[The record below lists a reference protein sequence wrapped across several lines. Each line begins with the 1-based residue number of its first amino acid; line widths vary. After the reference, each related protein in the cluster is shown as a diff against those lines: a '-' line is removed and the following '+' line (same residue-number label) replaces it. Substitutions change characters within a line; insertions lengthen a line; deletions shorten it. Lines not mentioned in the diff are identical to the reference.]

1 MMTFKFKNH
10 WRTTTALCIASTI
23 ALAATTAYA
32 SGLGGLSNWDKR
44 FHLNRFLKIFAEIE
58 NGKNNNGNSND
69 KDPANK
75 VKTASPIKHVIVLI
89 GENRGLDH
97 TFGVYKPKGKG
108 ETISNL
114 LSKGIVNEDGTP
126 GPNFSLSQ
134 QFSVAAQSKY
144 YIGAPTVSKS
154 PYNATNKMPQPNT
167 NGAPVAQSATG
178 APFQNTTEASVEKD
192 MD

>member
-1 MMTFKFKNH
+1 MTFKFKNH
-10 WRTTTALCIASTI
+10 LRTTTALCIASTI
-23 ALAATTAYA
+23 AVAATTAYA

-44 FHLNRFLKIFAEIE
+44 FHLNRFHKLFAAIE
-58 NGKNNNGNSND
+58 NGKNNNGGSKDN
-69 KDPANK
+69 DPANK
-75 VKTASPIKHVIVLI
+75 IKTASPIKHVIVLI

-126 GPNFSLSQ
+126 GPNFSLAQ
-134 QFSVAAQSKY
+134 QYSVGMQPSY
-144 YIGAPTVSKS
+144 YIGASAAAKS

-178 APFQNTTEASVEKD
+178 APFQNTTDRKSVV
-192 MD
+192 